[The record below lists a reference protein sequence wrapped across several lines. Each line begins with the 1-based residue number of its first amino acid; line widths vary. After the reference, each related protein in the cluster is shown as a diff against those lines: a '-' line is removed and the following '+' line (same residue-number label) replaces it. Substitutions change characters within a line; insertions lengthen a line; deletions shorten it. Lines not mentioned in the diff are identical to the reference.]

1 MHWWAQA
8 EKLLILGCVCVCVC
22 FLFCRRQS
30 SAIFTRGMMSCRCTL
45 TSVTSSSLSI
55 LSRISAS
62 TLLRSVTHQ
71 SQIVFV
77 FFLQTQWK
85 WWMDASH
92 DAGSAL
98 VDTLFVGLVIVI
110 IIILFLF
117 TVTATIMAIVIL
129 VSATIWPPNFL
140 LSQFKSTIFNLLNYS
155 KHL

>member
-1 MHWWAQA
+1 
-8 EKLLILGCVCVCVC
+8 
-22 FLFCRRQS
+22 
-30 SAIFTRGMMSCRCTL
+30 
-45 TSVTSSSLSI
+45 
-55 LSRISAS
+55 
-62 TLLRSVTHQ
+62 
-71 SQIVFV
+71 
-77 FFLQTQWK
+77 
-85 WWMDASH
+85 MDASH

-140 LSQFKSTIFNLLNYS
+140 LSRFKSTIFNLLNYS

>member
-1 MHWWAQA
+1 
-8 EKLLILGCVCVCVC
+8 
-22 FLFCRRQS
+22 
-30 SAIFTRGMMSCRCTL
+30 
-45 TSVTSSSLSI
+45 
-55 LSRISAS
+55 
-62 TLLRSVTHQ
+62 
-71 SQIVFV
+71 
-77 FFLQTQWK
+77 
-85 WWMDASH
+85 MDASH

-140 LSQFKSTIFNLLNYS
+140 LSQFKSTIFILFNYS

>member
-1 MHWWAQA
+1 
-8 EKLLILGCVCVCVC
+8 
-22 FLFCRRQS
+22 
-30 SAIFTRGMMSCRCTL
+30 
-45 TSVTSSSLSI
+45 
-55 LSRISAS
+55 
-62 TLLRSVTHQ
+62 
-71 SQIVFV
+71 
-77 FFLQTQWK
+77 
-85 WWMDASH
+85 MDASH

-98 VDTLFVGLVIVI
+98 VDTLFVGLVIV

>member
-1 MHWWAQA
+1 
-8 EKLLILGCVCVCVC
+8 
-22 FLFCRRQS
+22 
-30 SAIFTRGMMSCRCTL
+30 
-45 TSVTSSSLSI
+45 
-55 LSRISAS
+55 
-62 TLLRSVTHQ
+62 
-71 SQIVFV
+71 
-77 FFLQTQWK
+77 
-85 WWMDASH
+85 MDASH

-117 TVTATIMAIVIL
+117 TVAATIMAIVIL

>member
-1 MHWWAQA
+1 
-8 EKLLILGCVCVCVC
+8 
-22 FLFCRRQS
+22 
-30 SAIFTRGMMSCRCTL
+30 
-45 TSVTSSSLSI
+45 
-55 LSRISAS
+55 
-62 TLLRSVTHQ
+62 
-71 SQIVFV
+71 
-77 FFLQTQWK
+77 
-85 WWMDASH
+85 MDASH

-98 VDTLFVGLVIVI
+98 VDTLFVGLVIAI

>member
-1 MHWWAQA
+1 MHWSAQA
-8 EKLLILGCVCVCVC
+8 EKLLILGCVCVFS
-22 FLFCRRQS
+22 FLQETIISHLHKRYDELQVYTYVGDILIALNPFQNLS
-30 SAIFTRGMMSCRCTL
+30 IYSPQVGN
-45 TSVTSSSLSI
+45 TSVTNGFC
-55 LSRISAS
+55 
-62 TLLRSVTHQ
+62 V
-71 SQIVFV
+71 
-77 FFLQTQWK
+77 FLQTQWK

-98 VDTLFVGLVIVI
+98 VDTVFVGLVIVI

-117 TVTATIMAIVIL
+117 TVTVTIMAIVIL

>member
-1 MHWWAQA
+1 
-8 EKLLILGCVCVCVC
+8 
-22 FLFCRRQS
+22 
-30 SAIFTRGMMSCRCTL
+30 
-45 TSVTSSSLSI
+45 
-55 LSRISAS
+55 
-62 TLLRSVTHQ
+62 
-71 SQIVFV
+71 
-77 FFLQTQWK
+77 
-85 WWMDASH
+85 MDASH

-98 VDTLFVGLVIVI
+98 VYTLFVGLVIVI

>member
-1 MHWWAQA
+1 
-8 EKLLILGCVCVCVC
+8 
-22 FLFCRRQS
+22 
-30 SAIFTRGMMSCRCTL
+30 
-45 TSVTSSSLSI
+45 
-55 LSRISAS
+55 
-62 TLLRSVTHQ
+62 
-71 SQIVFV
+71 
-77 FFLQTQWK
+77 
-85 WWMDASH
+85 MDASH

>member
-1 MHWWAQA
+1 
-8 EKLLILGCVCVCVC
+8 
-22 FLFCRRQS
+22 
-30 SAIFTRGMMSCRCTL
+30 
-45 TSVTSSSLSI
+45 
-55 LSRISAS
+55 
-62 TLLRSVTHQ
+62 
-71 SQIVFV
+71 
-77 FFLQTQWK
+77 
-85 WWMDASH
+85 MDASH

-98 VDTLFVGLVIVI
+98 VDTLFVGQVIVI

>member
-1 MHWWAQA
+1 
-8 EKLLILGCVCVCVC
+8 
-22 FLFCRRQS
+22 
-30 SAIFTRGMMSCRCTL
+30 
-45 TSVTSSSLSI
+45 
-55 LSRISAS
+55 
-62 TLLRSVTHQ
+62 
-71 SQIVFV
+71 
-77 FFLQTQWK
+77 
-85 WWMDASH
+85 MDASH

-98 VDTLFVGLVIVI
+98 VDTLFVGLVIVII

>member
-1 MHWWAQA
+1 
-8 EKLLILGCVCVCVC
+8 
-22 FLFCRRQS
+22 
-30 SAIFTRGMMSCRCTL
+30 
-45 TSVTSSSLSI
+45 
-55 LSRISAS
+55 
-62 TLLRSVTHQ
+62 
-71 SQIVFV
+71 
-77 FFLQTQWK
+77 
-85 WWMDASH
+85 MDASH

-129 VSATIWPPNFL
+129 VSAKIWPPNFL